1 MSRQA
6 TKAVGNR
13 YYEAR
18 MRAAKYNEKLLTR
31 AGAIEYLPGVTED
44 SLKKYE
50 LDITR
55 PPNIVVALMADAYN
69 EPELR
74 SWYCVNE
81 CPLGKDC
88 REIPEMPAERAL
100 IRLQNSVYEME
111 EVTKQ
116 LSLIMEDGAVSAGEW
131 DTLEEI
137 RKKLL
142 EFRRRA
148 DENLAVLEKA
158 AKIRRNG
165 YAPHPQEPT
174 RGRRGGA
181 VHQAAEGHELHR
193 HVGPEAGQIKS
204 GDFRGENFRK
214 SPRRETHF
222 FIPSYFP
229 RFIAEKM
236 P

>member
-6 TKAVGNR
+6 TKACGNR

-31 AGAIEYLPGVTED
+31 SGAVDCLPGVTED

-74 SWYCVNE
+74 AWYCSNE
-81 CPLGKDC
+81 YPLGKDC

-111 EVTKQ
+111 QLTRQ
-116 LSLIMEDGAVSAGEW
+116 LSLLMEDG
-131 DTLEEI
+131 TIEI
-137 RKKLL
+137 EQQSIIPQLRDRLL

-148 DENLAVLEKA
+148 DENLAVLERA
-158 AKIRRNG
+158 A
-165 YAPHPQEPT
+165 
-174 RGRRGGA
+174 RRGSF
-181 VHQAAEGHELHR
+181 E
-193 HVGPEAGQIKS
+193 
-204 GDFRGENFRK
+204 
-214 SPRRETHF
+214 
-222 FIPSYFP
+222 
-229 RFIAEKM
+229 
-236 P
+236 

>member
-6 TKAVGNR
+6 TKACGNR

-31 AGAIEYLPGVTED
+31 AGATDYLPGVTED

-74 SWYCVNE
+74 TWYCANE

-88 REIPEMPAERAL
+88 REIPAMPAERAL

-116 LSLIMEDGAVSAGEW
+116 LSLIMEEW
-131 DTLEEI
+131 PALEEV
-137 RKKLL
+137 REKLL

-148 DENLAVLEKA
+148 DENLAVLERA
-158 AKIRRNG
+158 
-165 YAPHPQEPT
+165 T
-174 RGRRGGA
+174 RRG
-181 VHQAAEGHELHR
+181 
-193 HVGPEAGQIKS
+193 KF
-204 GDFRGENFRK
+204 D
-214 SPRRETHF
+214 
-222 FIPSYFP
+222 
-229 RFIAEKM
+229 
-236 P
+236 

>member
-1 MSRQA
+1 
-6 TKAVGNR
+6 
-13 YYEAR
+13 

-31 AGAIEYLPGVTED
+31 SGAVDCLPGVTED

-74 SWYCVNE
+74 AWYCSNE

-111 EVTKQ
+111 QLTRQ
-116 LSLIMEDGAVSAGEW
+116 LSLLMEDGTIETEQQSIIPQLR
-131 DTLEEI
+131 D
-137 RKKLL
+137 RLL

-148 DENLAVLEKA
+148 DENLAVLERA
-158 AKIRRNG
+158 A
-165 YAPHPQEPT
+165 
-174 RGRRGGA
+174 RRGSFEQGG
-181 VHQAAEGHELHR
+181 VKR
-193 HVGPEAGQIKS
+193 
-204 GDFRGENFRK
+204 
-214 SPRRETHF
+214 
-222 FIPSYFP
+222 
-229 RFIAEKM
+229 
-236 P
+236 

>member
-6 TKAVGNR
+6 TKACGNR

-31 AGAIEYLPGVTED
+31 AGAIDYLPGVTED

-74 SWYCVNE
+74 AWYCVNE

-100 IRLQNSVYEME
+100 ITIPWVNAIDKCM
-111 EVTKQ
+111 K
-116 LSLIMEDGAVSAGEW
+116 DPEW
-131 DTLEEI
+131 QKHKDDPDYWEW
-137 RKKLL
+137 
-142 EFRRRA
+142 
-148 DENLAVLEKA
+148 
-158 AKIRRNG
+158 
-165 YAPHPQEPT
+165 P
-174 RGRRGGA
+174 
-181 VHQAAEGHELHR
+181 
-193 HVGPEAGQIKS
+193 
-204 GDFRGENFRK
+204 
-214 SPRRETHF
+214 
-222 FIPSYFP
+222 
-229 RFIAEKM
+229 
-236 P
+236 

>member
-6 TKAVGNR
+6 TKACGNR

-31 AGAIEYLPGVTED
+31 AGAIDYLPGVTED

-55 PPNIVVALMADAYN
+55 PPNTVIALMADAYN

-74 SWYCVNE
+74 AWYCVNE

-88 REIPEMPAERAL
+88 REIPEMPSERAL
-100 IRLQNSVYEME
+100 IRLQNSISEME
-111 EVTKQ
+111 QFARQ
-116 LSLIMEDGAVSAGEW
+116 LSRIMEDGVV
-131 DTLEEI
+131 DTNEQPLI
-137 RKKLL
+137 PQLRDKLL

-158 AKIRRNG
+158 ERLGK
-165 YAPHPQEPT
+165 
-174 RGRRGGA
+174 
-181 VHQAAEGHELHR
+181 
-193 HVGPEAGQIKS
+193 
-204 GDFRGENFRK
+204 F
-214 SPRRETHF
+214 
-222 FIPSYFP
+222 
-229 RFIAEKM
+229 
-236 P
+236 

>member
-6 TKAVGNR
+6 TKACGNR

-31 AGAIEYLPGVTED
+31 SGAVDCLPGVTED

-74 SWYCVNE
+74 AWYCSNE

-88 REIPEMPAERAL
+88 RERPEMPAERAL

-111 EVTKQ
+111 QLTRQ
-116 LSLIMEDGAVSAGEW
+116 LSLLMEDGTIETEQQSIIPQLR
-131 DTLEEI
+131 D
-137 RKKLL
+137 RLL

-148 DENLAVLEKA
+148 DENLAVLERA
-158 AKIRRNG
+158 A
-165 YAPHPQEPT
+165 
-174 RGRRGGA
+174 RRGSF
-181 VHQAAEGHELHR
+181 E
-193 HVGPEAGQIKS
+193 
-204 GDFRGENFRK
+204 
-214 SPRRETHF
+214 
-222 FIPSYFP
+222 
-229 RFIAEKM
+229 
-236 P
+236 

>member
-1 MSRQA
+1 MPKQA
-6 TKAVGNR
+6 TKACGNR

-31 AGAIEYLPGVTED
+31 AGAVDFLPGVTED

-74 SWYCVNE
+74 NWYCVNE

-100 IRLQNSVYEME
+100 IRLLNASSEIEQ
-111 EVTKQ
+111 TIRQ
-116 LSLIMEDGAVSAGEW
+116 LSVLMEDGKL
-131 DTLEEI
+131 TEEEQAEVPEL
-137 RKKLL
+137 REKLL

-148 DENLAVLEKA
+148 DENLAALERA
-158 AKIRRNG
+158 A
-165 YAPHPQEPT
+165 
-174 RGRRGGA
+174 RRGKF
-181 VHQAAEGHELHR
+181 E
-193 HVGPEAGQIKS
+193 
-204 GDFRGENFRK
+204 
-214 SPRRETHF
+214 
-222 FIPSYFP
+222 
-229 RFIAEKM
+229 
-236 P
+236 

>member
-6 TKAVGNR
+6 TKALGNR

-18 MRAAKYNEKLLTR
+18 IRAAKYNEKLLTR
-31 AGAIEYLPGVTED
+31 SGAVEFLPGVTED

-50 LDITR
+50 LDINR

-74 SWYCVNE
+74 QWYCANE

-111 EVTKQ
+111 QLTRR
-116 LSLIMEDGAVSAGEW
+116 LSLLMEDGTLNENER
-131 DTLEEI
+131 DTVPQL
-137 RKKLL
+137 RDKLL

-148 DENLAVLEKA
+148 DENLAALERA
-158 AKIRRNG
+158 AKLG
-165 YAPHPQEPT
+165 T
-174 RGRRGGA
+174 
-181 VHQAAEGHELHR
+181 
-193 HVGPEAGQIKS
+193 
-204 GDFRGENFRK
+204 F
-214 SPRRETHF
+214 
-222 FIPSYFP
+222 
-229 RFIAEKM
+229 M
-236 P
+236 

>member
-1 MSRQA
+1 MARQA
-6 TKAVGNR
+6 TKACGNR
-13 YYEAR
+13 YFEAR

-31 AGAIEYLPGVTED
+31 AGAVECLPGVTED

-74 SWYCVNE
+74 AWYCSNE

-111 EVTKQ
+111 QLTRQ
-116 LSLIMEDGAVSAGEW
+116 LSLLMEDG
-131 DTLEEI
+131 TIEI
-137 RKKLL
+137 EQQSIIPQSRDRLL

-148 DENLAVLEKA
+148 DENLAVLERA
-158 AKIRRNG
+158 A
-165 YAPHPQEPT
+165 
-174 RGRRGGA
+174 RRGSF
-181 VHQAAEGHELHR
+181 E
-193 HVGPEAGQIKS
+193 
-204 GDFRGENFRK
+204 
-214 SPRRETHF
+214 
-222 FIPSYFP
+222 
-229 RFIAEKM
+229 
-236 P
+236 

>member
-6 TKAVGNR
+6 TKACGNR

-18 MRAAKYNEKLLTR
+18 IRAAKYNEKLLTR
-31 AGAIEYLPGVTED
+31 AGAVECLPGVTED

-74 SWYCVNE
+74 AWYCSNE

-111 EVTKQ
+111 QLTRQ
-116 LSLIMEDGAVSAGEW
+116 LSLLMEDGTVGIEQQSIMPQLR
-131 DTLEEI
+131 D
-137 RKKLL
+137 RLL

-148 DENLAVLEKA
+148 DENLAALERA
-158 AKIRRNG
+158 A
-165 YAPHPQEPT
+165 
-174 RGRRGGA
+174 RRGSF
-181 VHQAAEGHELHR
+181 E
-193 HVGPEAGQIKS
+193 
-204 GDFRGENFRK
+204 
-214 SPRRETHF
+214 
-222 FIPSYFP
+222 
-229 RFIAEKM
+229 
-236 P
+236 